1 MDLIQDL
8 HDRIEHDITT
18 DELIAMTNFAIM
30 ILRERTD
37 DSINYNMSTKQIST
51 LARVVDKETST
62 FRKNYDKDILS
73 PLHRS
78 PDDLPF

>member
-62 FRKNYDKDILS
+62 FRKNYDKDDFS
-73 PLHRS
+73 
-78 PDDLPF
+78 DDLPF

>member
-1 MDLIQDL
+1 
-8 HDRIEHDITT
+8 
-18 DELIAMTNFAIM
+18 M

-62 FRKNYDKDILS
+62 FRKNYDKD
-73 PLHRS
+73 
-78 PDDLPF
+78 DLPF

>member
-73 PLHRS
+73 PLHGS

>member
-37 DSINYNMSTKQIST
+37 DSINYN
-51 LARVVDKETST
+51 VWYY
-62 FRKNYDKDILS
+62 N
-73 PLHRS
+73 
-78 PDDLPF
+78 

>member
-1 MDLIQDL
+1 MDLIHDL

-51 LARVVDKETST
+51 LARVVDKETSA
-62 FRKNYDKDILS
+62 FRKNYDKDDFS
-73 PLHRS
+73 
-78 PDDLPF
+78 DDLPF

>member
-37 DSINYNMSTKQIST
+37 DSINYNNVYK
-51 LARVVDKETST
+51 AN
-62 FRKNYDKDILS
+62 FNLS
-73 PLHRS
+73 SRCR
-78 PDDLPF
+78 

>member
-8 HDRIEHDITT
+8 HNRIEHDITT

>member
-51 LARVVDKETST
+51 LARVIDKETST

-73 PLHRS
+73 PLHES

>member
-51 LARVVDKETST
+51 LARVIDKETST

-73 PLHRS
+73 PLHGS

>member
-51 LARVVDKETST
+51 LARVIDKETST

-73 PLHRS
+73 PLHKS